1 MMDFMNL
8 FGGGNPAQGMRM
20 PTTGQGLDLYGGQP
34 TSNLGM
40 TMPGP
45 NYGDGT
51 GLKPPSSFGQMP
63 TGMPKMD
70 MQLAKMLLNESR
82 TQAAPM
88 QQMQQVQLPSGAN
101 QSYDQLMKMYGVRGL
116 LG

>member
-1 MMDFMNL
+1 MMDLMSL
-8 FGGGNPAQGMRM
+8 LSGANPAQGMRM
-20 PTTGQGLDLYGGQP
+20 PKAGPGLELYGGQP
-34 TSNLGM
+34 MPNLGM

-51 GLKPPSSFGQMP
+51 GLKPPSSFGEMP
-63 TGMPKMD
+63 TGMPKVD
-70 MQLAKMLLNESR
+70 TRLAKMLLNESR

-101 QSYDQLMKMYGVRGL
+101 QSYDQLMKMYGMRGL